1 MEIIEYKKIFALHV
15 KSISMILEKIIV
27 TDVCKLLQ
35 IARMNAHSWN
45 SVQAFRINGILV
57 PFFKED
63 IKREEKATM
72 HHLLCENPE
81 NSGSRNPLTRC
92 KWRDFKEYLM
102 KLLFGEKATR

>member
-1 MEIIEYKKIFALHV
+1 MHRPPVKFVKMEIIEYKKIFVLHV

-35 IARMNAHSWN
+35 IARMNAHSSTRN

-81 NSGSRNPLTRC
+81 NSGWRNPLTRC
-92 KWRDFKEYLM
+92 K
-102 KLLFGEKATR
+102 